1 MVPKYWHCQEGGHRA
16 LERGQFRNFFFAV
29 FFTFFCQYQ
38 IFRWLGTCLTHLDQH
53 YMKKQDKTDIFPKPK
68 VKNPKK
74 WLFSKI
80 MISEPEIWFQ
90 EAFYNFSKVVHY
102 IWWKMPKKY
111 TQVATKV
118 KFWIFAQGKEP
129 KMVHFLTFP
138 KITRY
143 YPNFELF

>member
-1 MVPKYWHCQEGGHRA
+1 
-16 LERGQFRNFFFAV
+16 
-29 FFTFFCQYQ
+29 
-38 IFRWLGTCLTHLDQH
+38 
-53 YMKKQDKTDIFPKPK
+53 MKKQDKTDIFPKPK

-90 EAFYNFSKVVHY
+90 EAFYNFFQRFSIIFDRKCQ
-102 IWWKMPKKY
+102 KKY

-129 KMVHFLTFP
+129 KMVLFLTFP